1 MVCTL
6 PMIVLCTGMFLRI
19 SWLDPM
25 IFLKN
30 VPVLPVAAFAA
41 AVFAAVAA
49 AYSVGCRNV
58 CRMSLAEMLRED
70 ALD

>member
-1 MVCTL
+1 MTD
-6 PMIVLCTGMFLRI
+6 I
-19 SWLDPM
+19 WLDM
-25 IFLKN
+25 AGAACGVAVSYTHLLKN
-30 VPVLPVAAFAA
+30 APVLPIAAFAA
-41 AVFAAVAA
+41 TVFAAVAA